1 MTSRRPRSRV
11 LAPADLDV
19 LLLQRAQTLDDHPG
33 QVAFPGGGIDPG
45 ESVTDAALREAEE
58 ETGLD
63 PAGVEVL
70 GVMPELALPRGN
82 FLVTPVL
89 GWWASQSP
97 VRVVDYG
104 ESSQVF
110 RVPVRDLLDPDN
122 RVMATVTRA
131 GQTFQ
136 SPAFTVND
144 VVVWGFTG
152 MILNQLFDQL
162 GWAVPWDRTSYSA
175 STPGAGPTASRL
187 GRPCPWVRSALAE
200 ARQHWNVAAAAWQP
214 ARERTCCGHW
224 DLSTISPVA
233 AFSRTAL
240 MPAAAPLIVL
250 NSGETA
256 TTVPSDA
263 VSLKKYFF
271 SPALAISKMPA
282 KVLPPQEYASL
293 HGRRI
298 VGSNTGLS
306 EGNRRHTRCTTLP
319 TGTLRRAAP
328 DDYLALS

>member
-1 MTSRRPRSRV
+1 MTARQDLIDLLAAVEAGTAPSPDPRWREIPVESGGRIRRAAVLMLFGSLDDVPATSIKL

-19 LLLQRAQTLDDHPG
+19 LLLQRAHTLDDHPG

-45 ESVTDAALREAEE
+45 ESVIGAALREAEE

-104 ESSQVF
+104 ESAQVF

-131 GQTFQ
+131 DQTFL

-152 MILNQLFDQL
+152 MILSQLFDQL
-162 GWAVPWDRTSYSA
+162 GWAVPWDRESLLSVDTW
-175 STPGAGPTASRL
+175 SRL
-187 GRPCPWVRSALAE
+187 DG
-200 ARQHWNVAAAAWQP
+200 
-214 ARERTCCGHW
+214 
-224 DLSTISPVA
+224 
-233 AFSRTAL
+233 
-240 MPAAAPLIVL
+240 
-250 NSGETA
+250 
-256 TTVPSDA
+256 
-263 VSLKKYFF
+263 
-271 SPALAISKMPA
+271 
-282 KVLPPQEYASL
+282 
-293 HGRRI
+293 
-298 VGSNTGLS
+298 
-306 EGNRRHTRCTTLP
+306 
-319 TGTLRRAAP
+319 
-328 DDYLALS
+328 